1 MQTKFILNEKTGNYS
16 VNRVLSKED
25 IMAMAFHI
33 AEESMSNLSFTSAHA
48 TSDHLRAMLMNETR
62 EVFGCL
68 FMDSQ
73 HGLIKAENLF
83 FGTIN
88 SAAVYPRE
96 IVKRSLELG
105 AAALILYHNHPSGHT
120 EPSRADVDITQRVK
134 QALNLIDVKILDHFV
149 VGKKGTTSFAERG
162 IL

>member
-25 IMAMAFHI
+25 IMNMAFHI
-33 AEESMSNLSFTSAHA
+33 AEESMSTLSFTSAHA

-105 AAALILYHNHPSGHT
+105 AAALILYHNHPSGQT
-120 EPSRADVDITQRVK
+120 EPSRADINITEKIK
-134 QALNLIDVKILDHFV
+134 QALNLIDLTVLDHFI
-149 VGKKGTTSFAERG
+149 VGKEGTTSFAQRG
-162 IL
+162 LL